1 MRTRLRSTL
10 PCLGLVGLAAC
21 GADGPGPQLRGPASL
36 FVENQSQYT
45 LVELRTHTSTVY
57 ADAPNRLD
65 APLPIDGEVLWW
77 ETGTLHVTAMRERN
91 RGGRLIALTTSR
103 PITLTGERGYRL
115 LVFDDSFR
123 LTDDRFVPPGD
134 GGVGDARRDA
144 GSRADAGPADDAGP
158 SADAGDAA
166 LDAGVIDGG

>member
-1 MRTRLRSTL
+1 MRVRLRSLL

-21 GADGPGPQLRGPASL
+21 GADGPAIRRGPASL
-36 FVENQSQYT
+36 FVENQSQYA

-57 ADAPNRLD
+57 ADAPNRLE

-91 RGGRLIALTTSR
+91 RGGRIIALTTSR
-103 PITLTGERGYRL
+103 PISLVGERGYRL

-123 LTDDRFVPPGD
+123 LVDDRFVPPGD
-134 GGVGDARRDA
+134 GGVGAARRDA
-144 GSRADAGPADDAGP
+144 GSRADAADAGP
-158 SADAGDAA
+158 RDDGGEGADAA
-166 LDAGVIDGG
+166 LDAGMLDGG